1 MFRAM
6 KIAGPCL
13 DILREGWLPR
23 LLALPLLCL
32 LLALSAHVSQAVTID
47 VDSDCELPAAIIAAN
62 TDSNTHDTDC
72 TAGSGADTLNMSAVA
87 SPYVLSAAM
96 ANITSDIT
104 IEGHGKTIHGNDTYQ
119 IFNVT
124 SGGRLTLNRVT
135 LERGEVANTSVGGAI
150 INFGAV
156 KITNSAIQ
164 NGDAGYGGA
173 ITSSG
178 SLTII
183 NSTLSSNSANAP
195 DGIGGALY
203 LTGGATTISS
213 SALMQNTAT
222 LGGAI
227 HLSSG
232 NLTISNST
240 IANGSVSGS
249 AGGGGIYVGSGA
261 GTVTLTHVTMFE
273 NTLSDTSAI
282 GSELYVTGSGPRVYL
297 RNSIVADSNNTQ
309 NRINCALVSGAS
321 LRQNVGNLIQLGSG
335 NCTSTY
341 TFADMAT
348 QQPGPPPYYLPSSIS
363 DSNDIGDMGICRQYP
378 IDQRGARRNGSC
390 DAGAIERG
398 GENWIN
404 VDSDCTL
411 VDAVKAANTNRPV
424 SNSGCEAGKHMDIV
438 DVIWLRRNVTT
449 GEDLQDIQGLT
460 RIEGMGR
467 TIDANSN
474 ALFDIQT
481 SVSLSIN
488 NVTIT
493 GGGRS
498 NGGAIYK
505 NNGTV
510 TVTGV
515 TFESNSTSGDGGAIN
530 QASGTTT
537 ISRSAFINNTAGGG
551 GGAIY
556 QSDGTLT
563 ISSST
568 FIDNDSTQDGGG
580 IHISSGTATLAHLTL
595 WNNHNTASG
604 GDSVAGLQ
612 AGGITN
618 LYNSIIGREEVSTQ
632 KLCGGSFNN
641 NTQQRGVIIHNRAI
655 TNEGCPASTSAN
667 PQLGGKSGRPA
678 YLPLGESSPARG
690 KGIAAQCALY
700 PRDQRGAAR
709 PATNCDIGA
718 LQYIESLGETGDII
732 YPPTPRVPDPC
743 TGRDL
748 NNISDLRITTSYDL
762 CSGTQFQ
769 RLDPSG
775 VGIQW
780 IIDGGLLDAVDVWGW
795 VRPTVEVCFPQAG
808 KTLFLDAAYSPRS
821 VQPLSSFRDGDY
833 TCARTG
839 RAGTIVLMS
848 PDSPHGTAPGATSP
862 GPLVSPAPAQ
872 AAPAQPPPE
881 PTAIPS
887 TALSGCM
894 VRTKAILNLRSS
906 PGGAIVGLVPWEAW
920 LTALEHAPGW
930 FKVDN
935 HGAQGWISADYVEPR
950 GDCA

>member
-1 MFRAM
+1 MFRAIN
-6 KIAGPCL
+6 IAGSCL
-13 DILREGWLPR
+13 EISREVSIPR
-23 LLALPLLCL
+23 LLAAPLLCL
-32 LLALSAHVSQAVTID
+32 LLAWSAHVSQAVTID

-87 SPYVLSAAM
+87 SPYVLSATM
-96 ANITSDIT
+96 ANISSDIT
-104 IEGHGKTIHGNDTYQ
+104 IEGHGKTIHGNDSYQ

-124 SGGRLTLNRVT
+124 SSGRLTLNRVT

-150 INFGAV
+150 LNSGSV
-156 KITNSAIQ
+156 KITNSTIQ

-183 NSTLSSNSANAP
+183 NSTLSSNSANAA

-203 LTGGATTISS
+203 LTGGATTISN
-213 SALMQNTAT
+213 SALMSNTAT

-249 AGGGGIYVGSGA
+249 AGGGIYVGSGA
-261 GTVTLTHVTMFE
+261 GTVTLTHVTMYE
-273 NTLSDTSAI
+273 NTLSNASAS

-309 NRINCALVSGAS
+309 NRVNCAFVSGAS
-321 LRQNVGNLIQLGSG
+321 LRQNAGNLIQLGSG

-341 TFADMAT
+341 TLAPMAS
-348 QQPGPPPYYLPSSIS
+348 QQAGPPPYYQPAESSQ
-363 DSNDIGDMGICRQYP
+363 SNGIGDVGICRQYP
-378 IDQRGARRNGSC
+378 IDQRGARRNGMC
-390 DAGAIERG
+390 DAGAVERG

-404 VDSDCTL
+404 VDSDCSL
-411 VDAVKAANTNRPV
+411 VDAVKAANTNAAV
-424 SNSGCEAGKHMDIV
+424 SNSGCEAGKGMDIV
-438 DVIWLRRNVTT
+438 DVIRLRRDVTT
-449 GEDLQDIQGLT
+449 TEDLQDIQGNT

-474 ALFDIQT
+474 ALFELT
-481 SVSLSIN
+481 RTKSLSIN
-488 NVTIT
+488 NVRIT

-498 NGGAIYK
+498 DGGAIYN

-515 TFESNSTSGDGGAIN
+515 TFESNSASGDGGAIN

-537 ISRSAFINNTAGGG
+537 ISRSAFISNTAGGG

-568 FIDNDSTQDGGG
+568 FVDNASTQDGGG
-580 IHISSGTATLAHLTL
+580 LHISSGTATLAHLTI
-595 WNNHNTASG
+595 WNNRNAVTG
-604 GDSVAGLQ
+604 GDWVTGVV

-618 LYNSIIGREEVSTQ
+618 VYNSIIGRDSVSTQ

-641 NTQQRGVIIHNRAI
+641 NTEQRGIIITNPAI
-655 TNEGCPASTSAN
+655 SNEGCPASTAAY
-667 PQLGGKSGRPA
+667 PQLGGQSGFPP
-678 YLPLGESSPARG
+678 YLPLGADSPARG
-690 KGIAAQCALY
+690 AGIKAQCELY
-700 PRDQRGAAR
+700 PVDQRGASR
-709 PATNCDIGA
+709 PASGCDIGA
-718 LQYIESLGETGDII
+718 VQYVAPADAGTII

-748 NNISDLRITTSYDL
+748 MNISDLRLATSYGL
-762 CSGTQFQ
+762 CEGTHFQ
-769 RLDPSG
+769 RVDEHG
-775 VGIQW
+775 VGIKW
-780 IIDGGLLDAVDVWGW
+780 VIDAGLLDAVDVWAW
-795 VRPTVEVCFPQAG
+795 VRPTVEVCFPRAG
-808 KTLFLDAAYSPRS
+808 KILFIDSGITPHAP
-821 VQPLSSFRDGDY
+821 QPWNSFRDGIY
-833 TCARTG
+833 TCARID
-839 RAGTIVLMS
+839 RAGTVVLMS
-848 PDSPHGTAPGATSP
+848 PDSPHGSAPAASPP
-862 GPLVSPAPAQ
+862 GPLVAPAPEQ
-872 AAPAQPPPE
+872 PAQPAPESE

-887 TALSGCM
+887 TPLSGCM

-906 PGGAIVGLVPWEAW
+906 PGGAIIGLAPWEAW
-920 LTALEHAPGW
+920 LTAYAYSPGW
-930 FKVDN
+930 YDIDF
-935 HGAQGWISADYVEPR
+935 HGQRGWISADYVEPR
-950 GDCA
+950 GDCG

>member
-1 MFRAM
+1 MFRDKLNQAF
-6 KIAGPCL
+6 IL
-13 DILREGWLPR
+13 DASPGGLARP
-23 LLALPLLCL
+23 LALPVICL
-32 LLALSAHVSQAVTID
+32 LLAMSAHVSQAAAID

-72 TAGSGADTLNMSAVA
+72 KAGSGADTLNMSAVA
-87 SPYVLSAAM
+87 SPYTLTAAM
-96 ANITSDIT
+96 AAITSDIT
-104 IEGHGKTIHGNDTYQ
+104 IEGHGKTIHGNDTYR

-124 SGGRLTLNRVT
+124 SSGRLTLKNVT
-135 LERGEVANTSVGGAI
+135 LNRGEVGNTEDGGAI
-150 INFGAV
+150 LNAGSV
-156 KITNSAIQ
+156 TITNSTIQ

-183 NSTLSSNSANAP
+183 NSTLSSNSANAA

-203 LTGGATTISS
+203 LTGGATTISN
-213 SALMQNTAT
+213 SALMLNTAT

-240 IANGSVSGS
+240 IARGSVSGS

-261 GTVTLTHVTMFE
+261 GTVTLTHVTMYE
-273 NTLSDTSAI
+273 NTLSNASAS

-321 LRQNVGNLIQLGSG
+321 LRQNIGNLIQLGSG

-341 TFADMAT
+341 TVAPMAS
-348 QQPGPPPYYLPSSIS
+348 QQAGPPPYYQPAESSQ
-363 DSNDIGDMGICRQYP
+363 SNGIGDMGICRQYP
-378 IDQRGARRNGSC
+378 TDQRGARRIGMC
-390 DAGAIERG
+390 DAGAVERG

-424 SNSGCEAGKHMDIV
+424 SNSGCEAGKGNDIV
-438 DVIWLRRNVTT
+438 DVIRLRRDVTT
-449 GEDLQDIQGLT
+449 AEDLQDIQGNT
-460 RIEGMGR
+460 RIEGGGR

-474 ALFDIQT
+474 ALFELTRTT
-481 SVSLSIN
+481 SLAIN
-488 NVTIT
+488 NVRIT

-498 NGGAIYK
+498 DGGAIY
-505 NNGTV
+505 NSNGTV

-515 TFESNSTSGDGGAIN
+515 TFESNTTAGDGGAIN

-537 ISRSAFINNTAGGG
+537 ISGSAFVNNTAGGG

-632 KLCGGSFNN
+632 KLCGGSFNGD
-641 NTQQRGVIIHNRAI
+641 TEQRGVIIFNPAI
-655 TNEGCPASTSAN
+655 TNEGCPAATAVD
-667 PQLGGKSGRPA
+667 PQLGGQTDFPP
-678 YLPLGESSPARG
+678 YLPLGAGSPAIG
-690 KGIAAQCALY
+690 KGIDATCALY
-700 PRDQRGAAR
+700 PVDQRGAAR
-709 PATNCDIGA
+709 PATGCDIGA
-718 LQYIESLGETGDII
+718 VQYLGQPRNAAADTEAVRSGGVGATPVPKCSGNWLHSSTGI
-732 YPPTPRVPDPC
+732 RVWANY
-743 TGRDL
+743 G
-748 NNISDLRITTSYDL
+748 L
-762 CSGTQFQ
+762 CSGVQFTRIEGWVVGNQ
-769 RLDPSG
+769 QVIDSG
-775 VGIQW
+775 FI
-780 IIDGGLLDAVDVWGW
+780 DAVDVWGYAEQG
-795 VRPTVEVCFPQAG
+795 VEVCFPAYG
-808 KTLFLDAAYSPRS
+808 AMVLLDAATSPRAIVPLQAYLDGHLTCAS
-821 VQPLSSFRDGDY
+821 FATAGTAVLVHANSGLSSPPVSY
-833 TCARTG
+833 P
-839 RAGTIVLMS
+839 L
-848 PDSPHGTAPGATSP
+848 PDS
-862 GPLVSPAPAQ
+862 
-872 AAPAQPPPE
+872 
-881 PTAIPS
+881 
-887 TALSGCM
+887 LSGCM
-894 VRTKAILNLRSS
+894 VTTTYVLNLRAE
-906 PGGAIVGLVPWEAW
+906 PAGDVIGLVAHNAT
-920 LTALEHAPGW
+920 LTALARTDAW
-930 FKVDN
+930 FQVDAI
-935 HGAQGWISADYVEPR
+935 GVTGWISADYVVAH
-950 GDCA
+950 GACG